1 MSHNAIKVGSAAP
14 DVTGAITL
22 SVSDLS
28 DVSAA
33 GVVEG
38 QALQFSSSTGTWTPA
53 ALPGNEYIYI
63 GTSAALQNAEAS
75 GMVFSAGGQMYFQ
88 TTALRNTITG
98 ASVSNA
104 PSKTYW
110 YGDVTLPAGKYS
122 IASTIFCIFSS
133 TGHCATSW
141 KRTDTGDSISNI
153 AAVGADLSAYPAA
166 PGSMIGGFELDVSAT
181 IRCTI
186 DSVAGASASQTSFV
200 TAANFVLIRR
210 LA

>member
-1 MSHNAIKVGSAAP
+1 MSHNAVKIGAASP
-14 DVTGAITL
+14 DVTGAIAL

-38 QALQFSSSTGTWTPA
+38 QALQYSSSTGTWTPA
-53 ALPGNEYIYI
+53 ALPGNEYLYI
-63 GTSAALQNAEAS
+63 GTSAALQNSETS
-75 GMVFSAGGQMYFQ
+75 GMSFTAGGQMYFQ

-110 YGDVTLPAGKYS
+110 YGDITLPAGKYS
-122 IASTIFCIFSS
+122 ILSTIFCIFSS
-133 TGHCATSW
+133 TGYCATSW
-141 KRTDTGDSISNI
+141 KRTDTSDAVSNI

-166 PGSMIGGFELDVSAT
+166 PGSMAGGFELETGAT

-186 DSVAGASASQTSFV
+186 DSVAGASASQTGFV